1 MKNSLLPLYFNRF
14 SQFIII
20 MIPELSVQ
28 LYSIRNEGAFENT
41 VRSLAEMGFTCV
53 ETAGFPST
61 TIEKAARLFKDLGL
75 KVPSG
80 HVPLPLGDKKNE
92 VIENALLLE
101 QEYLI
106 TGGPPEAKKNF
117 DSFDNI
123 KYVADLYQE
132 ASLNLEPYGLSLG
145 YHNHDWDLEK
155 IGDQWRYQ
163 FFLEHAPQN
172 LIWEVDLFW
181 VQKVGLNPVDF
192 IHEMGDRGKIFHFK
206 DGILNFEGPTQKV
219 KTQQALVDVVP
230 GKPFLPAGTGDVDL
244 KAASKAAIYAK
255 YIVVE
260 LDSFVGDMMEAI
272 HESYL
277 YFTTNGIA
285 RGGK

>member
-1 MKNSLLPLYFNRF
+1 M
-14 SQFIII
+14 
-20 MIPELSVQ
+20 
-28 LYSIRNEGAFENT
+28 
-41 VRSLAEMGFTCV
+41 
-53 ETAGFPST
+53 
-61 TIEKAARLFKDLGL
+61 
-75 KVPSG
+75 
-80 HVPLPLGDKKNE
+80 
-92 VIENALLLE
+92 
-101 QEYLI
+101 
-106 TGGPPEAKKNF
+106 
-117 DSFDNI
+117 
-123 KYVADLYQE
+123 
-132 ASLNLEPYGLSLG
+132 
-145 YHNHDWDLEK
+145 EK